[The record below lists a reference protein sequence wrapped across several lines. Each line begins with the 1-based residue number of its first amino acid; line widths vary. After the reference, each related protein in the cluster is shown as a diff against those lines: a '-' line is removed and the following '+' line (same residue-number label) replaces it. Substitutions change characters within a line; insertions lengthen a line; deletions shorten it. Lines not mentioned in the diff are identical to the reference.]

1 MTLFRFIMIIILF
14 SLKLTRLPLVFVV
27 HKVLIG

>member
-1 MTLFRFIMIIILF
+1 MALFRFIMIIILF